1 MDKRSET
8 YTQNDAMHCAPR
20 PTTPVER
27 DGWCPHEDL
36 YFHFRT
42 QTWPPKDLAPRGR
55 RAIEQV
61 SPCTSSEDDDHRQG
75 HCRQS

>member
-8 YTQNDAMHCAPR
+8 YTQHDVMHCVPR

-42 QTWPPKDLAPRGR
+42 QTWRPKDLAPEGV
-55 RAIEQV
+55 A
-61 SPCTSSEDDDHRQG
+61 
-75 HCRQS
+75 

>member
-36 YFHFRT
+36 YFHFM
-42 QTWPPKDLAPRGR
+42 PF
-55 RAIEQV
+55 
-61 SPCTSSEDDDHRQG
+61 
-75 HCRQS
+75 